1 MCGIAGIVRWRE
13 AASPD
18 VVRGMV
24 SALAHRGPDDEGV
37 LCEGGVGIG
46 MRRLSILDLSAAGRQ
61 PMTSDDG
68 AVSIVFNGEI
78 YSHLDL
84 RSRLVAEGQTFRG
97 SSDTETLLRA
107 YQRLGVD
114 GLVRSISGMYAFAI
128 LDRRK
133 KKLVLARDEFGIKPL
148 YLRRAAGQI
157 SFASE
162 IRALARDGGGRPAP
176 DARFLDAYLQLGWVP
191 SPRTAFSG
199 VSKLD
204 PGTIL
209 EIDLADGAEES
220 RRFYRLTPE
229 VLEPFPVDDGG
240 AGLLEMLR
248 ERMNWVIRRQLLSDV
263 PVGVFLSG
271 GLDSSAILTMA
282 APHLGSRP
290 RSFSIG
296 FRQSDRGD
304 EVAAARMVARGVNS
318 EHVVLTL
325 DSNTLDDLAQIQ
337 GALEEPI
344 SDSAVVP
351 LWHLCQGTA
360 PHVKVAL
367 SGEGGDESLGGYNRY
382 FWGYAAA
389 TLGRVPGV
397 GDRLG
402 AVIPQLTQR
411 THGLLNLVRRA
422 GKFAETVALPE
433 PERYMRWFELFS
445 PAERRELGAREEGAV
460 GERVHRLF
468 ADASALGLD
477 VVQRMQFV
485 DISLMLLDNLLVK
498 ADKLSMAHGLEVRVP
513 LLDRKLVELGL
524 GLPIGAK
531 IGLRG
536 NKSLLR
542 KLLSERLPRAITRG
556 SKRGFE
562 LPVDA
567 WFRNAQTA
575 GLRDR
580 LKMGALVG
588 RLGLS
593 GAAIGRLVDRHV
605 GGEDLGRKMFT
616 LAMLETWAEL
626 HA

>member
-1 MCGIAGIVRWRE
+1 MCGIAGIVRWHDAVPRE
-13 AASPD
+13 AVAT
-18 VVRGMV
+18 MV
-24 SALAHRGPDDEGV
+24 SALAHRGPDDEGI
-37 LCEGGVGIG
+37 LCEGGVGMG
-46 MRRLSILDLSAAGRQ
+46 MRRLSILDLSPAGRQ

-84 RSRLVAEGQTFRG
+84 RSRLIGEGQAFRG
-97 SSDTETLLRA
+97 SSDTETLLCG
-107 YQRLGVD
+107 YQRFGVD

-128 LDRRK
+128 FDRRS
-133 KKLVLARDEFGIKPL
+133 KKLALARDEFGIKPL
-148 YLRRAAGQI
+148 YLRRTAGQI

-162 IRALARDGGGRPAP
+162 IRALARDGGGRPPP
-176 DARFLDAYLQLGWVP
+176 DPDFLDAYLQLGWVP

-209 EIDLADGAEES
+209 EIDLTTGAEES
-220 RRFYRLTPE
+220 RRFYSLRPE
-229 VLEPFPVDDGG
+229 ELEHFPHDDGG
-240 AGLLEMLR
+240 THLLELLR
-248 ERMNWVIRRQLLSDV
+248 ERLNWVIRRQLLSDV

-271 GLDSSAILTMA
+271 GLDSSAILSMA
-282 APHLGSRP
+282 APHLGRRP
-290 RSFSIG
+290 RSFSMG
-296 FRQSDRGD
+296 FHQSDRGD
-304 EVAAARMVARGVNS
+304 EVEAARTVAQRVSS
-318 EHVVLTL
+318 EHLVLTL
-325 DSNTLDDLAQIQ
+325 DPNTLGDLAQIQ
-337 GALEEPI
+337 SALEEPI

-367 SGEGGDESLGGYNRY
+367 SGEGGDESLGGYHRY

-389 TLGRVPGV
+389 ALGGVPGV
-397 GDRLG
+397 GGRLG
-402 AVIPQLTQR
+402 AAIPRFAQR

-433 PERYMRWFELFS
+433 PERYLRWFELFS
-445 PAERRELGAREEGAV
+445 PAERRDLGVRGGGAV
-460 GERVHRLF
+460 EERVRSLF
-468 ADASALGLD
+468 AEASALGLD

-542 KLLSERLPRAITRG
+542 KLLSEKLPRSITRG

-580 LKMGALVG
+580 MQSGALVN

-593 GAAIGRLVDRHV
+593 AAAIRRLVDRHL

-616 LAMLETWAEL
+616 FAMLETWAEL